1 MILFESIKEFES
13 QNARLYN
20 KSCILANAFINWPK
34 EKESIEEYF
43 SEAEKYLGCSLN
55 VPRRVIEDLINDKL
69 EQTTLWESHSLEHLI
84 QLCDDDQDIVLDKVQ
99 GLLIEMFGDHGQ
111 LSKVFW
117 EEK

>member
-13 QNARLYN
+13 HNTKLHN
-20 KSCILANAFINWPK
+20 KSCILTNAFINWPE
-34 EKESIEEYF
+34 EKESIEEYL

-55 VPRRVIEDLINDKL
+55 VPRRVIEDLVNDKL
-69 EQTTLWESHSLEHLI
+69 EPTTLWESHSLEHLI
-84 QLCDDDQDIVLDKVQ
+84 QLCDDDDDIILDKIQ
-99 GLLIEMFGDHGQ
+99 GLLIERFSDFGQ